1 MSWFE
6 HCRLLAFGGLEV
18 QHLIMRSKI
27 EQVKLKTAE
36 QIEMKQGT
44 EIETRIEKE
53 IKMEMTE

>member
-1 MSWFE
+1 
-6 HCRLLAFGGLEV
+6 
-18 QHLIMRSKI
+18 MRSKI

-53 IKMEMTE
+53 IKMEMTEREAKIVPQAYE

>member
-1 MSWFE
+1 M
-6 HCRLLAFGGLEV
+6 

-53 IKMEMTE
+53 IKMEMTEREAKIVPQAYE

>member
-1 MSWFE
+1 M
-6 HCRLLAFGGLEV
+6 